1 MAAMASGGGFPA
13 RISLVTIGA
22 RDLARLRAFY
32 AALGWREHPVS
43 EDGIAFFRTGG
54 AVLALYPY
62 TDLADDAWLEAAG
75 DQPEFRGM
83 ALATNVETREG
94 VDAAFEVAVAA
105 GATVLKEPTDADWGG
120 RSAYVADPEGNLW
133 EIAWVPG
140 ATFDAIGGMTLPEP
154 PAA

>member
-1 MAAMASGGGFPA
+1 MASGGGFPA

-22 RDLARLRAFY
+22 HDLARLRVFY

-43 EDGIAFFRTGG
+43 EDGIAFFGTGG

-62 TDLADDAWLEAAG
+62 ADLADEAWLEAG
-75 DQPEFRGM
+75 DEQPEFRGL
-83 ALATNVETREG
+83 ALATNVETRDG
-94 VDAAFEVAVAA
+94 VDAAFAVAVAA
-105 GATVLKEPTDADWGG
+105 GARVLKEPTDADWGG

-140 ATFDAIGGMTLPEP
+140 ATFDAIGGMTLPDP
-154 PAA
+154 PTA

>member
-1 MAAMASGGGFPA
+1 
-13 RISLVTIGA
+13 
-22 RDLARLRAFY
+22 
-32 AALGWREHPVS
+32 
-43 EDGIAFFRTGG
+43 
-54 AVLALYPY
+54 
-62 TDLADDAWLEAAG
+62 
-75 DQPEFRGM
+75 M

>member
-1 MAAMASGGGFPA
+1 
-13 RISLVTIGA
+13 
-22 RDLARLRAFY
+22 
-32 AALGWREHPVS
+32 
-43 EDGIAFFRTGG
+43 
-54 AVLALYPY
+54 
-62 TDLADDAWLEAAG
+62 
-75 DQPEFRGM
+75 
-83 ALATNVETREG
+83 
-94 VDAAFEVAVAA
+94 VAA